1 MLVEKNIQTKTMTLI
16 YTENQHSNNN
26 FLHRKGFRQ
35 HVAYLKQDGN
45 KNILLD
51 GQAAFLFSQ
60 CTWMCNLPKTGNLI
74 VGMLMVCFCLAI
86 SNWQITTWNG
96 NKMYFK
102 IAI

>member
-1 MLVEKNIQTKTMTLI
+1 MRKNRQTITMTLI
-16 YTENQHSNNN
+16 CNENQHSINNV
-26 FLHRKGFRQ
+26 LHRKGLGQ

-45 KNILLD
+45 KNIVLD
-51 GQAAFLFSQ
+51 GQTAFLFSQ
-60 CTWMCNLPKTGNLI
+60 CTWICNLPKTGNLI